1 MKKTLIFILLALS
14 FQLMNAQN
22 ESDALRLSQNNYQ
35 GTARSMA
42 MGGAFG
48 ALGADFSSLSMNP
61 AGLGLYRT
69 SEFTISPEIFYR
81 KTGSDYNGF
90 YGQDDRSN
98 FDPSNL
104 GFVLTTKNPEA
115 GTDNPVKFYQIGF
128 GMNRTNTFNSSSF
141 VVGDNYDHSRVDV
154 YLDDLGTTNPAD
166 IESNFPFDLYPAWYV
181 YVLDTVRDDY
191 GDLYYTSPV
200 PQGGIRQEE
209 FQELKGSVNEWMFS
223 AGANLNDLIYVGATL
238 GMPYSRYFKTS
249 TYSEYDYAD
258 TIPGFEEWS
267 YTEHLDTRGWGINLK
282 LGIIAWPVEWLRLGA
297 AFHTPTLYYGMND
310 IWYTSTESRLD
321 GYVNRKDSPTGN
333 YEYTVRTPLRAI
345 GSAAIIVGKT
355 GLISVDYEYVDYTQA
370 KLNAIDYNFRTEND
384 AIRSN
389 FTSANNLRFGTEWRL
404 NNVSFRGGY
413 ALQGSPYA
421 SSMNENILK
430 SYSLGIGYQAEG
442 LGLDFA
448 WVHGQ
453 RTQDY
458 YLYTSENYTTNLV
471 TQEINSNNFVVT
483 ARMKF

>member
-1 MKKTLIFILLALS
+1 MKKLLTFILLASICGLS
-14 FQLMNAQN
+14 QAQN
-22 ESDALRLSQNNYQ
+22 ETDALRLSQNFYQ

-48 ALGADFSSLSMNP
+48 ALGADFSTLSTNP
-61 AGLGLYRT
+61 AGIGLYRT
-69 SEFTISPEIFYR
+69 SEFTISPEIFYS

-90 YGQDDRSN
+90 FGQDDRSN
-98 FDPSNL
+98 FNLSNL
-104 GFVLTTKNPEA
+104 GFVATTKAPENS
-115 GTDNPVKFYQIGF
+115 GSMLKYYQIGF
-128 GMNRTNTFNSSSF
+128 GMNRTNTYNNSTYII
-141 VVGDNYDHSRVDV
+141 GDNYANSKVDV
-154 YLDDLGTTNPAD
+154 YLDQLGTTDPSF
-166 IESNFPFDLYPAWYV
+166 IENDFPFDLYPAWYV
-181 YVLDTVRDDY
+181 YVLDTVRDNN
-191 GDLYYTSPV
+191 GDLFYTSPV

-209 FQELKGSVNEWMFS
+209 SQTLKGSNNEWLF
-223 AGANLNDLIYVGATL
+223 AVGANLNDVIYVGATL
-238 GMPYSRYFKTS
+238 GLPYSRYFRTS
-249 TYSEYDYAD
+249 TFTEYDNGD
-258 TIPGFEEWS
+258 SIPGFEEWS
-267 YTEHLDTRGWGINLK
+267 YSEFLETRGWGVNLK
-282 LGIIAWPVEWLRLGA
+282 LGVIAWPVEWLRLGA

-310 IWYTSTESRLD
+310 VWYTSTDSKLD

-384 AIRSN
+384 AIRNN
-389 FTSANNLRFGTEWRL
+389 FTSCNNLRFGTEWRM
-404 NNVSFRGGY
+404 NSVSFRGGY
-413 ALQGSPYA
+413 ALQESPYA
-421 SSMNENILK
+421 SSINDNILK
-430 SYSLGIGYQAEG
+430 TYSLGIGYQADG
-442 LGLDFA
+442 FGLDFA

-458 YLYTSENYTTNLV
+458 YLYPSENYTTNLV